1 MIQIIRTY
9 GWSGLV
15 RIAYSLIC
23 TKLFYCPARLI
34 RRPVYIRGRRNI
46 RWGQGFTTGVGIRLD
61 AFGGGKETKLFIGDR
76 VQLDDYVHIGAIH
89 SVIIGNDVLIASR
102 VFISDHHHGNY
113 QGEQE
118 HSSPQITPASR
129 PLISQPINIGDRV
142 WIGEG
147 VSVLAGVQI
156 GEGAVIGAGAVVTKD
171 IPPNTI
177 AVGIPAKV
185 IKKFDPVNEK
195 WISL

>member
-1 MIQIIRTY
+1 M
-9 GWSGLV
+9 L
-15 RIAYSLIC
+15 RIAYGLIC
-23 TKLFYCPARLI
+23 TKLLYRPARLI

-46 RWGQGFTTGVGIRLD
+46 RWGHGFTTGVGVRLD
-61 AFGGGKETKLFIGDR
+61 AFGGGNETKLCIGDR
-76 VQLDDYVHIGAIH
+76 VQLNDYVHIGAIH
-89 SVIIGNDVLIASR
+89 SVIIGNDVLVASR

-113 QGEQE
+113 HGDQE
-118 HSSPQITPASR
+118 HSSPQMAPASR
-129 PLISQPINIGDRV
+129 PLISQPVNIGDRV

-147 VSVLAGVQI
+147 VSVLPGVKI

-185 IKKFDPVNEK
+185 IKRFDPVSKK
-195 WISL
+195 WIGL